1 MLNPAISN
9 HKVDGLMNQPFIKHV
24 QELRRR
30 LMWCAIVLAIGAG
43 VGYLLRDPIL
53 TWLQAPL
60 HGKLYYSQVMGA
72 FEFLMQACFLAGF
85 IPAIPVIVY
94 NLVSFVRPAL
104 PQPISRQ
111 QIFTIVAASS
121 LLTVGGVL
129 FAYYVSLPV
138 VLRFL
143 SSIDVSHLHPLIAA
157 NSYLSFVIN
166 YLAVFAAIFQLPL
179 LMLFIDRITPIPPA
193 TLRKWRKWVILG
205 AFAAAFILPI
215 APDPVSQVML
225 ALPIIILYEVS
236 IWLLVYRHR
245 PRRTPVPEVRQQP
258 TRIGTQRPMT
268 VVAATGRPDRQAAG
282 VDPFRVRRPKVIDMR
297 PHS

>member
-1 MLNPAISN
+1 
-9 HKVDGLMNQPFIKHV
+9 MNQPFIKHV
-24 QELRRR
+24 QELRIR
-30 LMWCAIVLAIGAG
+30 LMWCAIVLGIGVA
-43 VGYLLRDPIL
+43 VGYLLRDSIL

-72 FEFLMQACFLAGF
+72 FEFLMQACFLAGLL
-85 IPAIPVIVY
+85 PAIPVVVY

-104 PQPISRQ
+104 PHPISRR
-111 QIFTIVAASS
+111 QIFGIVATSS
-121 LLTVGGVL
+121 GLTIGGVL
-129 FAYYVSLPV
+129 FAYYISLPV

-143 SSIDVSHLHPLIAA
+143 SSIDVTHLHPLIAA

-179 LMLFIDRITPIPPA
+179 ILLFIDRITPIPPTA
-193 TLRKWRKWVILG
+193 LRKWRKWVIIG

-245 PRRTPVPEVRQQP
+245 PRRMPVPEFVSRPVRP
-258 TRIGTQRPMT
+258 GVVRPMA
-268 VVAATGRPDRQAAG
+268 VVAATTRRETRAAG
-282 VDPFRVRRPKVIDMR
+282 VDPLRVRRPKVIDMR
-297 PHS
+297 QH